1 MNKKLKK
8 VVKNEMKNFHLRE
21 LNKREIVLTCL
32 YDDVKTFFL
41 KRFF

>member
-8 VVKNEMKNFHLRE
+8 VMKNEMKNFYLKE
-21 LNKREIVLTCL
+21 LNKREIILTCL
-32 YDDVKTFFL
+32 YNDVKALFL